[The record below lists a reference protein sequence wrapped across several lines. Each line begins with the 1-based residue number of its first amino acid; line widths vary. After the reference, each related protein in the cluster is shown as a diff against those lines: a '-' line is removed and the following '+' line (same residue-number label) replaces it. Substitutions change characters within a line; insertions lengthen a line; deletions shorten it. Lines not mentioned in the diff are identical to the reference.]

1 MKIWVTVNENGY
13 LDSYSMTKQDNQQ
26 VVEVEEELIDFTNWR
41 LEGTKLVHD
50 PDDAPLVEEGPTE
63 TDQLKQQ
70 NAMMAKQL
78 ATSNLQQN
86 QMQQMMAKMMKQIA
100 ELEDGGNANV

>member
-13 LDSYSMTKQDNQQ
+13 LDSYSKTKQENQQ
-26 VVEVEEELIDFTNWR
+26 VVEVEGELKDFTNWR
-41 LEGTKLVHD
+41 LEGTNLIYD
-50 PDDAPLVEEGPTE
+50 PDGAPLVEEGLTE

-78 ATSNLQQN
+78 ATSSLQQN

-100 ELEDGGNANV
+100 ELESGGNANV